1 MILSQFLI
9 YFVLE
14 QPKEF
19 EYPQTQR
26 GDIVETM
33 HGVEVQDPYR
43 WLEEDVRESDE
54 VRAWVTAEN
63 EITRAYLDSIEI
75 LPSIHASLTKAWNY
89 EKQGL
94 PFHRGKRWF
103 QSRNTGLQNHSVI
116 YTGDS
121 PTNINEVLLDP
132 NTFSEDGTRALST
145 YSPSPQGTYLTWGIS
160 DAGSDWAVWYSK
172 NLQTGIDLPEVLRDI
187 KNESPTW
194 LPDESGFYY
203 SRYPDSDSEG
213 HIDTTD
219 GSELWLHKIGTPQ
232 SEDELIWSDAL
243 HPDRF
248 YGASVTLDGG
258 WLVVSVNEGTS
269 SNNALLVKGPNEESL
284 RWLIPTFD
292 ASVELIGGIG
302 DTLWFKTDRS
312 APFGKIISVNM
323 GEETPTWADVI
334 PQQKDILRG
343 ADIVGGK
350 ITATWL
356 QDAASKATV
365 HALNGKELYSVTMP
379 GLGTASGFQGHND
392 DEFVYWSF
400 SSYNQSPSTYS
411 LDLNTSKTALHWKT
425 AFPID
430 LSDIVVQR
438 KFVKSTDGANVPL
451 FIVSKKDTPLDGN
464 NPVLL
469 YGYGGFDIAIL
480 PYFSPSRA
488 TWINMGGT
496 YAVACIRG
504 GSEYGR
510 DWHED
515 GMLDKKQQVFDD
527 FIACGEWLID
537 EGWTNPNKLGIQGGS
552 NGGLLV
558 GACMTRRPDLFGACL
573 PAVGVL
579 DMIRFPLF
587 TVGWAWTSDYGDPK
601 DPAMFKYL
609 LGYSP
614 YHNVRQGTCYPPTM
628 ITTGDT
634 DDRVVPAHSFKF
646 AAELQFKQSCNNP
659 VLIRIET
666 RAGHGAGKPTT
677 LRIEEAADVYAFLY
691 KSLEMS
697 IPSEHATPD

>member
-1 MILSQFLI
+1 
-9 YFVLE
+9 
-14 QPKEF
+14 
-19 EYPQTQR
+19 
-26 GDIVETM
+26 
-33 HGVEVQDPYR
+33 
-43 WLEEDVRESDE
+43 
-54 VRAWVTAEN
+54 
-63 EITRAYLDSIEI
+63 
-75 LPSIHASLTKAWNY
+75 
-89 EKQGL
+89 
-94 PFHRGKRWF
+94 
-103 QSRNTGLQNHSVI
+103 
-116 YTGDS
+116 
-121 PTNINEVLLDP
+121 
-132 NTFSEDGTRALST
+132 
-145 YSPSPQGTYLTWGIS
+145 
-160 DAGSDWAVWYSK
+160 
-172 NLQTGIDLPEVLRDI
+172 
-187 KNESPTW
+187 
-194 LPDESGFYY
+194 
-203 SRYPDSDSEG
+203 
-213 HIDTTD
+213 
-219 GSELWLHKIGTPQ
+219 
-232 SEDELIWSDAL
+232 
-243 HPDRF
+243 
-248 YGASVTLDGG
+248 
-258 WLVVSVNEGTS
+258 
-269 SNNALLVKGPNEESL
+269 
-284 RWLIPTFD
+284 
-292 ASVELIGGIG
+292 
-302 DTLWFKTDRS
+302 
-312 APFGKIISVNM
+312 
-323 GEETPTWADVI
+323 
-334 PQQKDILRG
+334 
-343 ADIVGGK
+343 
-350 ITATWL
+350 
-356 QDAASKATV
+356 
-365 HALNGKELYSVTMP
+365 
-379 GLGTASGFQGHND
+379 
-392 DEFVYWSF
+392 
-400 SSYNQSPSTYS
+400 
-411 LDLNTSKTALHWKT
+411 
-425 AFPID
+425 
-430 LSDIVVQR
+430 
-438 KFVKSTDGANVPL
+438 
-451 FIVSKKDTPLDGN
+451 
-464 NPVLL
+464 
-469 YGYGGFDIAIL
+469 
-480 PYFSPSRA
+480 
-488 TWINMGGT
+488 MGGT